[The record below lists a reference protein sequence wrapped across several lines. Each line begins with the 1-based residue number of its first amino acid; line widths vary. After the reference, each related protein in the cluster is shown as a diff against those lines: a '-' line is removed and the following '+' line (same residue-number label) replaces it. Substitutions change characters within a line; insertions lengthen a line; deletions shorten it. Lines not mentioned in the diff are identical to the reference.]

1 VIFLKI
7 ESSKPGKQRKFF
19 FESALHLKRNSLAG
33 HLSKELRKKTG
44 RRNST
49 LRKGDTVKVLRG
61 KHRGKEGKITKVN
74 YKKGL
79 VFIEKILR
87 KKADGTEIPVGV
99 HASKVV
105 VLDLY
110 MDDAKRFKKRN
121 TVKEKKK
128 VE

>member
-1 VIFLKI
+1 MDK
-7 ESSKPGKQRKFF
+7 
-19 FESALHLKRNSLAG
+19 SLEKLLGEHA
-33 HLSKELRKKTG
+33 
-44 RRNST
+44 
-49 LRKGDTVKVLRG
+49 DY
-61 KHRGKEGKITKVN
+61 